1 MVANLNFSMNSICSK
16 DFEKEREMQAIFL
29 IHLKPMAH
37 FYTLGKYQKTSG
49 FLMFPGSIEME
60 QLLKM
65 SSNEC
70 KKL

>member
-1 MVANLNFSMNSICSK
+1 
-16 DFEKEREMQAIFL
+16 MQAIFL
-29 IHLKPMAH
+29 IPLKPMAH

-70 KKL
+70 KEL

>member
-1 MVANLNFSMNSICSK
+1 MVANVNFSMNSICSK
-16 DFEKEREMQAIFL
+16 NFEKEREMQAIFL

-37 FYTLGKYQKTSG
+37 FYTLGKHQKTSG
-49 FLMFPGSIEME
+49 FLFPGSIEIE

-65 SSNEC
+65 GSNEC